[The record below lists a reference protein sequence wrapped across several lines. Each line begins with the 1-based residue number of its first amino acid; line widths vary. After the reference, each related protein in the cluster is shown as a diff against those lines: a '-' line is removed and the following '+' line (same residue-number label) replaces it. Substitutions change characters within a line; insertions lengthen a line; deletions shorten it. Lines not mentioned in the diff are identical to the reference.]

1 MKRLYIV
8 HRWDGT
14 PSADWYVWLKK
25 FVEKLNFQV
34 EILKMPHSKIPTIG
48 SWTDTLRKN
57 IKLDG
62 ETYLIG
68 HSIGNQTILRFLANE
83 ESKIGGVF
91 LVAPWVKLKNIS
103 FLEKI
108 IARPWLTKKFD
119 WQKAR
124 AATENYM
131 AVFSDDDPSV
141 SMENAKVFAEKLDA
155 KIIKVKN
162 KGHLTA
168 REGVRDLEFL
178 KKDLFKFLGEKNEI
192 A

>member
-1 MKRLYIV
+1 MKRLYII

-25 FVEKLNFQV
+25 FAEKLNFQV
-34 EILKMPHSKIPTIG
+34 EILKMPHPKIPTIG

-57 IKLDG
+57 IKLDK

-108 IARPWLTKKFD
+108 IARPWLTKKVG

-124 AATENYM
+124 AATENYV

-141 SMENAKVFAEKLDA
+141 SMENAEVFAEKLDA

-168 REGVRDLEFL
+168 REGVRDLEF
-178 KKDLFKFLGEKNEI
+178 
-192 A
+192 